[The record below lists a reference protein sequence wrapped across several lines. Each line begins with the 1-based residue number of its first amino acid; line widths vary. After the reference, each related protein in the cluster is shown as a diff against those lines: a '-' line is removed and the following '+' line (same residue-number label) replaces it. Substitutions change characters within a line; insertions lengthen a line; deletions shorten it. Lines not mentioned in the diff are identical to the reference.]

1 MDAEDRRWRRGR
13 AVEFAYN
20 LSLHSTTGLAPF
32 QSLYGEGRHPARI
45 VYSGNVKPKPGGG
58 TPAVRAGRCCCHQN
72 NSRYAAS
79 ILSSS
84 RNLLAPFKVAAWRG
98 VNTVELSIPRRSQFS
113 PIDTVVNVSQF
124 SLIDTVVNVNRLRL

>member
-1 MDAEDRRWRRGR
+1 MDADDRRWRRGR
-13 AVEFAYN
+13 AVECAYN
-20 LSLHSTTGLAPF
+20 LSRHSTTGLAPF

-72 NSRYAAS
+72 TCRYAAS

-98 VNTVELSIPRRSQFS
+98 VNTVELSIPRCSQFG
-113 PIDTVVNVSQF
+113 
-124 SLIDTVVNVNRLRL
+124 LIDTVVSVNRLRL